1 MVAPVEH
8 SAAEITLSELVAG
21 FVPASIVEKLTS
33 DVLIKG
39 IQLDSRLVI
48 PGDVFFAVFG
58 RNLDARD
65 FIPTAIN
72 SGAVAV
78 LAESGGEW
86 TGINWIG
93 HVPVIAVDSLQ
104 SKMSAIAGRFYSDP
118 SAHAGVIG
126 ITGTNGKTSCAA
138 FMAQVFASLG
148 HDSATIGTLGYGRP
162 GCLAATA
169 LTTPDAVFTQRAL
182 FELLSTGVDPVIME
196 VSSVGLD
203 QRRVSGV
210 HFETAVFT
218 NLTRDHLDYHGTMEA
233 YGSSKKKLFTMPGLK
248 RAVINL
254 DDAYGLSLINA
265 IASSVEV
272 MTYSQSRTAA
282 SVRAE
287 RVTMDSHGIAMHLIT
302 PIGSGEVRI
311 GLLGGFNLSNLL
323 AVVATVVSSFLSAER
338 KPRVVSAEES
348 LSFPRLAA
356 ALGELKPVP
365 GRMQIVSAEGEVSD
379 ISVVVDYAHTPD
391 GLRSALLG
399 LREHFS
405 GELTCLFGAGGNRDV
420 GKRPLMGE
428 VAERYA
434 DTVILTDDNPRT
446 EDGDAIID
454 QIRSGFIQP
463 EIVTKIRNRAEA
475 IATVIDA
482 AKPGA
487 VILIAGKGHEDY
499 QEINGQ
505 RQPVSD
511 LEHARAALVKRR
523 SSSSFRDSIQRD
535 AT

>member
-1 MVAPVEH
+1 MDTPVEH

-21 FVPASIVEKLTS
+21 FVPASIVKKIAS
-33 DVLIKG
+33 DVRVKG

-86 TGINWIG
+86 TSINWIENT
-93 HVPVIAVDSLQ
+93 PVIAVDSLQ

-118 SAHAGVIG
+118 SAQAAVIG

-138 FMAQVFASLG
+138 FMAQAFASLG
-148 HDSATIGTLGYGRP
+148 RDSATIGTLGYGRP
-162 GCLAATA
+162 DRLAATA

-182 FELLSTGVDPVIME
+182 YELVSTGVDPVIME

-210 HFETAVFT
+210 HFDTAVFT

-233 YGSSKKKLFTMPGLK
+233 YGASKKKLFTMPGLK

-272 MTYSQSRTAA
+272 TTYSQSQAGA

-287 RVTMDSHGIAMHLIT
+287 RVTMDSQGLAMHLIT
-302 PIGSGEVRI
+302 PLGSGEVRV

-323 AVVATVVSSFLSAER
+323 AVVATVVSYFLSASGGE
-338 KPRVVSAEES
+338 A
-348 LSFPRLAA
+348 LSFSRLAA
-356 ALGELKPVP
+356 ALSQLKPVP
-365 GRMQIVSAEGEVSD
+365 GRMQVVSVEDKASD

-428 VAERYA
+428 VAEHYA

-454 QIRSGFIQP
+454 QILSGFVRP
-463 EIVTKIRNRAEA
+463 EAVRKIRNREEA

-505 RQPVSD
+505 RQPFSD
-511 LEHARAALVKRR
+511 LEHAHAALVKRR
-523 SSSSFRDSIQRD
+523 SSSNFVNNVQREG
-535 AT
+535 T

>member
-1 MVAPVEH
+1 MGTPVEH

-21 FVPASIVEKLTS
+21 FVPASIVNKLAS
-33 DVLIKG
+33 NVRVKG

-86 TGINWIG
+86 TGINWIDDI
-93 HVPVIAVDSLQ
+93 PVIAVDSLQ

-118 SAHAGVIG
+118 SAQAAVIG

-138 FMAQVFASLG
+138 FMAQAFASLG
-148 HDSATIGTLGYGRP
+148 RDSATIGTLGYGRP
-162 GCLAATA
+162 DSLAATA

-182 FELLSTGVDPVIME
+182 YELVSTGVNPVIME

-210 HFETAVFT
+210 HFDTAVFT

-233 YGSSKKKLFTMPGLK
+233 YGASKKKLFTMPGLK

-272 MTYSQSRTAA
+272 TTYSQSQAVA

-287 RVTMDSHGIAMHLIT
+287 RVTMDSQGLAMHLIT
-302 PIGSGEVRI
+302 PLGSGEVRV

-323 AVVATVVSSFLSAER
+323 AVVATVVSYFLSAER
-338 KPRVVSAEES
+338 GPAVASGGEG
-348 LSFPRLAA
+348 LSFSRLAA
-356 ALGELKPVP
+356 ALSQLKPVP
-365 GRMQIVSAEGEVSD
+365 GRMQVVSVEEEASD

-420 GKRPLMGE
+420 GKRPSMGE
-428 VAERYA
+428 VAEHYA

-454 QIRSGFIQP
+454 QILSGFVRP
-463 EIVTKIRNRAEA
+463 EAVRKIRNREEA

-505 RQPVSD
+505 RQPFSD
-511 LEHARAALVKRR
+511 LEHAHAALVKRR
-523 SSSSFRDSIQRD
+523 SSSDFLSNVQRE